1 MRAHGKGVIDLGI
14 MREARGGRRTPD
26 VVGFGRPQQ
35 TGLRVPAIPYD
46 FGTGRSDPA
55 TFPADALKAAA
66 VRVIDREGESFSEY
80 PGSLGHPGFRQ
91 AMAAREAGREG
102 VAVDPDH
109 LMITN
114 GSMQAVTLTAEALTE
129 PGDAVLLEEY
139 SYPGTLSAYR
149 SLKLEL
155 VGIPLDEGGLRL
167 DAAEAALTRLRKEGR
182 APKFIYAIST
192 YQNPTGFVMPK
203 RRRLELIE
211 LARRFGVPVIEDNCY
226 GDVHYE
232 GPVEPAMYALD
243 EGPDQIYLCS
253 LSKILAPGLRLGYIH
268 AKPPM
273 LDRILAR
280 RHDAGGNSFA
290 AAVVA
295 EFYRNGIAGHAA
307 VTTPPLRR
315 KRDLVCRK
323 LEETASDLCVWSKP
337 AGGLFIWVRV
347 PEDLDRGRLLRLA
360 HARGLSYLPGA
371 AFHYRGADAPYL
383 RLAFGHLTEAQID
396 EGVPIL
402 ARCIREART
411 SNEAVNLESLF

>member
-1 MRAHGKGVIDLGI
+1 MSSV
-14 MREARGGRRTPD
+14 
-26 VVGFGRPQQ
+26 
-35 TGLRVPAIPYD
+35 PYD

-55 TFPADALKAAA
+55 TFPTEALKAAA
-66 VRVIDREGESFSEY
+66 LQVIEREGESFSDY
-80 PGSLGHPGFRQ
+80 PGKLGHPGFRQ
-91 AMAAREAGREG
+91 AMAAREARREG

-109 LMITN
+109 LVITN

-155 VGIPLDEGGLRL
+155 VGIPLDEGGMRL
-167 DAAEAALTRLRKEGR
+167 DAVEAALTRLQAAGR
-182 APKFIYAIST
+182 TAKFIYAIST

-203 RRRLELIE
+203 QRRLELIQ
-211 LARRFGVPVIEDNCY
+211 LACRFGVPVIEDNCY

-243 EGPDQIYLCS
+243 DGADQIYLCS
-253 LSKILAPGLRLGYIH
+253 LSKILAPGLRLGYIY
-268 AKPPM
+268 ARPPM
-273 LDRILAR
+273 LERILAR

-315 KRDLVCRK
+315 KRDLTCQR
-323 LEETASDLCVWSKP
+323 LEETAADLCIWSRP
-337 AGGLFIWVRV
+337 VGGLFIWVRLPDDV
-347 PEDLDRGRLLRLA
+347 DRARLGQLA
-360 HARGLSYLPGA
+360 HSRGLAYLPGA
-371 AFHYRGADAPYL
+371 AFHYQGADAPYL

-411 SNEAVNLESLF
+411 SNEPIGFDSLF

>member
-1 MRAHGKGVIDLGI
+1 MSC
-14 MREARGGRRTPD
+14 
-26 VVGFGRPQQ
+26 
-35 TGLRVPAIPYD
+35 IPYD

-55 TFPADALKAAA
+55 TFPVEGLKAAA
-66 VRVIDREGESFSEY
+66 ARVIEREGQSFADY
-80 PGSLGHPGFRQ
+80 PGKLGHPGFRQ

-102 VAVDPDH
+102 VAVNAEH
-109 LMITN
+109 IAITN

-139 SYPGTLSAYR
+139 SYPGTLAAYR
-149 SLKLEL
+149 SLQLEL
-155 VGIPLDEGGLRL
+155 VGIPLDEGGMRL
-167 DAAEAALTRLRKEGR
+167 DAVEDALTRLRAAGR
-182 APKFIYAIST
+182 TAKLIYAIST

-203 RRRLELIE
+203 QRRLDLIR
-211 LARRFGVPVIEDNCY
+211 LARRFGVPIIEDNCY

-243 EGPDQIYLCS
+243 EGADQIHLGS
-253 LSKILAPGLRLGYIH
+253 LSKILAPGFRLGYIH

-315 KRDLVCRK
+315 KRDLTCRR
-323 LEETASDLCVWSKP
+323 LAETAADLCIWSSP
-337 AGGLFIWVRV
+337 AGGLFIWVRLPDDV
-347 PEDLDRGRLLRLA
+347 DRARLCTLA
-360 HARGLSYLPGA
+360 HSRGLSYLSGA
-371 AFHYRGADAPYL
+371 AFHYQGADVPYL
-383 RLAFGHLTEAQID
+383 RLAFGHLTEAQIE

-411 SNEAVNLESLF
+411 SNATIGFDSLFQSPELQPQKQGET

>member
-1 MRAHGKGVIDLGI
+1 MSSV
-14 MREARGGRRTPD
+14 
-26 VVGFGRPQQ
+26 
-35 TGLRVPAIPYD
+35 PYD

-55 TFPADALKAAA
+55 TFPTEALKAAA
-66 VRVIDREGESFSEY
+66 LQVIEREGESFSEY
-80 PGSLGHPGFRQ
+80 PGKLGHPGFRQ
-91 AMAAREAGREG
+91 AMAAREARREG

-109 LMITN
+109 LVITN

-155 VGIPLDEGGLRL
+155 VGIPLDEGGMRL
-167 DAAEAALTRLRKEGR
+167 DAVEVALNRLQAAGR
-182 APKFIYAIST
+182 TPKFIYAIST

-203 RRRLELIE
+203 QHRLDLIE
-211 LARRFGVPVIEDNCY
+211 LARRFDVPVIEDNCY

-243 EGPDQIYLCS
+243 DGADQIYLCS
-253 LSKILAPGLRLGYIH
+253 LSKILAPGLRLGYIY
-268 AKPPM
+268 ARPPM
-273 LDRILAR
+273 LERILAR
-280 RHDAGGNSFA
+280 RHDAGGNSLA

-315 KRDLVCRK
+315 KRDLTCRK
-323 LEETASDLCVWSKP
+323 LEETAADLCVWSKP
-337 AGGLFIWVRV
+337 VGGLFIWVRLPDDV
-347 PEDLDRGRLLRLA
+347 DRARLGKLA
-360 HARGLSYLPGA
+360 HSRGLAYLPGA
-371 AFHYRGADAPYL
+371 AFHYQGADAPYL

-402 ARCIREART
+402 ARCIRESRT
-411 SNEAVNLESLF
+411 SNEAIGFNSLF

>member
-1 MRAHGKGVIDLGI
+1 MSSV
-14 MREARGGRRTPD
+14 
-26 VVGFGRPQQ
+26 
-35 TGLRVPAIPYD
+35 PYD

-55 TFPADALKAAA
+55 TFPTEALKAAA
-66 VRVIDREGESFSEY
+66 LQVIEREGESFSEY
-80 PGSLGHPGFRQ
+80 PGKLGHPGFRQ
-91 AMAAREAGREG
+91 AMAAREARREG

-109 LMITN
+109 LVITN

-155 VGIPLDEGGLRL
+155 VGIPLDEGGMRL
-167 DAAEAALTRLRKEGR
+167 DAVEVALNRLQAAGR
-182 APKFIYAIST
+182 TPKFIYAIST

-203 RRRLELIE
+203 QRRLDLIE
-211 LARRFGVPVIEDNCY
+211 LARRFDVPVIEDNCY

-243 EGPDQIYLCS
+243 DGADQIYLCS
-253 LSKILAPGLRLGYIH
+253 LSKILAPGLRLGYIY
-268 AKPPM
+268 ARPPM
-273 LDRILAR
+273 LERILAR
-280 RHDAGGNSFA
+280 RHDAGGNSLA

-315 KRDLVCRK
+315 KRDLTCRK
-323 LEETASDLCVWSKP
+323 LEETAADLCVWSKP
-337 AGGLFIWVRV
+337 VGGLFIWVRLPDDV
-347 PEDLDRGRLLRLA
+347 DRARLGKLA
-360 HARGLSYLPGA
+360 HSRGLAYLPGA
-371 AFHYRGADAPYL
+371 AFHYQGADAPYL

-402 ARCIREART
+402 ARCIRESRT
-411 SNEAVNLESLF
+411 SNEAIGFNSLF

>member
-1 MRAHGKGVIDLGI
+1 MSSV
-14 MREARGGRRTPD
+14 
-26 VVGFGRPQQ
+26 
-35 TGLRVPAIPYD
+35 PYD

-55 TFPADALKAAA
+55 TFPTEALKAAA
-66 VRVIDREGESFSEY
+66 LQVIEREGESFSEY
-80 PGSLGHPGFRQ
+80 PGKLGHPGFRQ
-91 AMAAREAGREG
+91 AMAAREARREG

-109 LMITN
+109 LVITN

-155 VGIPLDEGGLRL
+155 VGIPLDEGGMRL
-167 DAAEAALTRLRKEGR
+167 DAVEAALTRLRAAGR
-182 APKFIYAIST
+182 TAKFIYAIST

-203 RRRLELIE
+203 QRRLELIQ
-211 LARRFGVPVIEDNCY
+211 LARRFDVPVIEDNCY

-232 GPVEPAMYALD
+232 GPIEPAMYALD
-243 EGPDQIYLCS
+243 DGADQIYLCS
-253 LSKILAPGLRLGYIH
+253 LSKILAPGFRLGYIY
-268 AKPPM
+268 ARPPM
-273 LDRILAR
+273 LERILAR

-295 EFYRNGIAGHAA
+295 EFYRNGIADHAA

-315 KRDLVCRK
+315 KRDLTCRK
-323 LEETASDLCVWSKP
+323 LEESAADLCVWSKP
-337 AGGLFIWVRV
+337 VGGLFIWVRLPDDV
-347 PEDLDRGRLLRLA
+347 DRGRLGKLA
-360 HARGLSYLPGA
+360 HSRGLAYLPGA
-371 AFHYRGADAPYL
+371 AFHYQGADAPNL
-383 RLAFGHLTEAQID
+383 RLAFGHLTETQID

-411 SNEAVNLESLF
+411 SNEAIGFNSLF

>member
-1 MRAHGKGVIDLGI
+1 MPSV
-14 MREARGGRRTPD
+14 
-26 VVGFGRPQQ
+26 
-35 TGLRVPAIPYD
+35 PYD

-55 TFPADALKAAA
+55 TFPTEALKAAA
-66 VRVIDREGESFSEY
+66 LQVIEREGESFSEY
-80 PGSLGHPGFRQ
+80 PGKLGHPGFRQ
-91 AMAAREAGREG
+91 AMAAREAEREG

-109 LMITN
+109 LVITN

-155 VGIPLDEGGLRL
+155 VGIPLDEGGMRL
-167 DAAEAALTRLRKEGR
+167 DAVEAALARLQKAGR
-182 APKFIYAIST
+182 TAKFIYAIST

-203 RRRLELIE
+203 QRRLELIQ
-211 LARRFGVPVIEDNCY
+211 LARRFDVPVIEDNCY

-243 EGPDQIYLCS
+243 DGADQIYLCS
-253 LSKILAPGLRLGYIH
+253 LSKILAPGLRLGYIY
-268 AKPPM
+268 ARPPM
-273 LDRILAR
+273 LERILAR

-295 EFYRNGIAGHAA
+295 EFYRKGIAGHAA

-315 KRDLVCRK
+315 KRDLTCRK
-323 LEETASDLCVWSKP
+323 LEETAADLCVWSKP
-337 AGGLFIWVRV
+337 VGGLFIWVRLPDDV
-347 PEDLDRGRLLRLA
+347 DRRRLGMLA
-360 HARGLSYLPGA
+360 HSRGVAYLPGA
-371 AFHYRGADAPYL
+371 AFHYQGDDAPYL

-411 SNEAVNLESLF
+411 SNEAIGFDSLF

>member
-1 MRAHGKGVIDLGI
+1 MSSV
-14 MREARGGRRTPD
+14 
-26 VVGFGRPQQ
+26 
-35 TGLRVPAIPYD
+35 PYD

-55 TFPADALKAAA
+55 TFPTEALKAAA
-66 VRVIDREGESFSEY
+66 LQVIEREGESFSEY
-80 PGSLGHPGFRQ
+80 PGKLGHPGFRQ
-91 AMAAREAGREG
+91 AMAAREARREG

-109 LMITN
+109 LVITN

-155 VGIPLDEGGLRL
+155 VGIPLDEGGMRL
-167 DAAEAALTRLRKEGR
+167 DAVEAALARLQKAGR
-182 APKFIYAIST
+182 TAKFIYAIST

-203 RRRLELIE
+203 QRRLDLIE
-211 LARRFGVPVIEDNCY
+211 LARRFDVPIIEDNCY

-243 EGPDQIYLCS
+243 DGADQIYLCS
-253 LSKILAPGLRLGYIH
+253 LSKILAPGLRLGYIY
-268 AKPPM
+268 ARPPM
-273 LDRILAR
+273 LERILAR

-315 KRDLVCRK
+315 KRDLTCRK
-323 LEETASDLCVWSKP
+323 LEETAADLCVWSKP
-337 AGGLFIWVRV
+337 VGGLFIWVRLPDDV
-347 PEDLDRGRLLRLA
+347 DRARLGKLA
-360 HARGLSYLPGA
+360 HSRGLAYLPGA
-371 AFHYRGADAPYL
+371 AFHYQGADAPYL

-402 ARCIREART
+402 ARCIRESRT
-411 SNEAVNLESLF
+411 SNEAIGFNSLF